1 MWKRE
6 KERIMERRQYDTPS
20 GGTQFDKIK
29 DESAN
34 TLDTAADRAKQA
46 GAKASDMAHSA
57 VDTVKETGAKAGD
70 MAQNAVDKIKQTA
83 SDRRSKDPSEI
94 VDDARAK
101 AAEVGDAAANKV
113 DSAMTAT
120 GEQMSTLAQS
130 VRENAPEGKAGEVAS
145 KAADALDR
153 GGEYLQTADLQMVRG
168 DLERVIREHPIE
180 SLLVGV
186 GIGYLVA
193 RATRR

>member
-1 MWKRE
+1 
-6 KERIMERRQYDTPS
+6 MERQPYDTS
-20 GGTQFDKIK
+20 AGSTQREQLK
-29 DESAN
+29 DEGTN
-34 TLDTAADRAKQA
+34 VLDAAAERAKQA
-46 GAKASDMAHSA
+46 GDKATDIAQSA
-57 VDTVKETGAKAGD
+57 VDKV
-70 MAQNAVDKIKQTA
+70 KQTA
-83 SDRRSKDPSEI
+83 DDLRSKDAGQI

-101 AAEVGDAAANKV
+101 AAEVGDAAATKV

-120 GEQMSTLAQS
+120 GEQMSTLAQT
-130 VRENAPEGKAGEVAS
+130 VRENAPEGKAGEVAT

-186 GIGYLVA
+186 GVGYLVA

>member
-1 MWKRE
+1 
-6 KERIMERRQYDTPS
+6 MERRTYDTTS
-20 GGTQFDKIK
+20 GSTQREQIK
-29 DESAN
+29 EDSAN
-34 TLDTAADRAKQA
+34 VLDAATERAKQA
-46 GAKASDMAHSA
+46 GEKASDIAQSA
-57 VDTVKETGAKAGD
+57 VDKV
-70 MAQNAVDKIKQTA
+70 KQTA
-83 SDRRSKDPSEI
+83 NDLSSKAPGEI

-101 AAEVGDAAANKV
+101 AAEVGDAAASKV

-120 GEQMSTLAQS
+120 GEQMSTLAQT
-130 VRENAPEGKAGEVAS
+130 VREKAPEGKAGEVAS

-180 SLLVGV
+180 SLLVGI

>member
-1 MWKRE
+1 
-6 KERIMERRQYDTPS
+6 MERRPYDTQS
-20 GGTQFDKIK
+20 GSTQRDQLKEEGTN
-29 DESAN
+29 A
-34 TLDTAADRAKQA
+34 LDTAADRAKQA
-46 GAKASDMAHSA
+46 GEKASDLAHSA
-57 VDTVKETGAKAGD
+57 VDTVKQTGEKAGD

-83 SDRRSKDPSEI
+83 SDLSSKDPSEI

-101 AAEVGDAAANKV
+101 AAEVGDAAAAKV

-120 GEQMSTLAQS
+120 GEQMSTLAQT

-186 GIGYLVA
+186 GLGYLVA

>member
-1 MWKRE
+1 
-6 KERIMERRQYDTPS
+6 MERRPYDTQA
-20 GGTQFDKIK
+20 GGTQR
-29 DESAN
+29 EQLQEEGAN
-34 TLDTAADRAKQA
+34 VLDTAAERAKQA
-46 GAKASDMAHSA
+46 SEKAGDIAQSA
-57 VDTVKETGAKAGD
+57 VDKV
-70 MAQNAVDKIKQTA
+70 KQTA
-83 SDRRSKDPSEI
+83 DDLRSKDASEI

-101 AAEVGDAAANKV
+101 AAEVGDAAASKV

-120 GEQMSTLAQS
+120 GEQMSTLAQT
-130 VRENAPEGKAGEVAS
+130 VREKAPEGKAGEVAV

>member
-1 MWKRE
+1 
-6 KERIMERRQYDTPS
+6 MERRPYETPA
-20 GGTQFDKIK
+20 GATQREQFKEEGANMLDAATERANQAGEKASDIAQ
-29 DESAN
+29 SA
-34 TLDTAADRAKQA
+34 AERAKQA
-46 GAKASDMAHSA
+46 GEKASDIAQSA
-57 VDTVKETGAKAGD
+57 VDKV
-70 MAQNAVDKIKQTA
+70 KQTA
-83 SDRRSKDPSEI
+83 EDLRSKDASEI

-101 AAEVGDAAANKV
+101 AAEVGDAAASKV

-120 GEQMSTLAQS
+120 GAQMSTLAQT
-130 VRENAPEGKAGEVAS
+130 VRENAPEGKAGEVAT

-153 GGEYLQTADLQMVRG
+153 GGEYLQVADLQMVRG

-186 GIGYLVA
+186 GLGYLVA

>member
-1 MWKRE
+1 
-6 KERIMERRQYDTPS
+6 MERRPYETTAGS
-20 GGTQFDKIK
+20 TQREQFK
-29 DESAN
+29 EEGA
-34 TLDTAADRAKQA
+34 TMLDAAAERAKQA
-46 GAKASDMAHSA
+46 GDKATDIAQSA
-57 VDTVKETGAKAGD
+57 VDNV
-70 MAQNAVDKIKQTA
+70 KQTA
-83 SDRRSKDPSEI
+83 NDLRSKDAGQI

-101 AAEVGDAAANKV
+101 AAEVGDAAATKV

-120 GEQMSTLAQS
+120 GEQMSTLAQT

>member
-1 MWKRE
+1 
-6 KERIMERRQYDTPS
+6 MERRPDETPA
-20 GGTQFDKIK
+20 GATQREQFK
-29 DESAN
+29 EEGAN
-34 TLDTAADRAKQA
+34 ALDAAAQRAKQA
-46 GAKASDMAHSA
+46 GEKASDIAQSA
-57 VDTVKETGAKAGD
+57 VDKV
-70 MAQNAVDKIKQTA
+70 KQTT
-83 SDRRSKDPSEI
+83 DDLRSKDASQI
-94 VDDARAK
+94 VDEARAK
-101 AAEVGDAAANKV
+101 AAEVGDLAASKV

-120 GEQMSTLAQS
+120 GEQMSTLAQT

-153 GGEYLQTADLQMVRG
+153 GGEYLQIADLQTVRG

>member
-1 MWKRE
+1 
-6 KERIMERRQYDTPS
+6 MERRPYDTQS
-20 GGTQFDKIK
+20 GGTQREQFK
-29 DESAN
+29 EETTN
-34 TLDTAADRAKQA
+34 VLDAASERAKQA
-46 GAKASDMAHSA
+46 GEKASDLAQSA
-57 VDTVKETGAKAGD
+57 VDKV
-70 MAQNAVDKIKQTA
+70 KQTA
-83 SDRRSKDPSEI
+83 DDLRSKDPSEI

-101 AAEVGDAAANKV
+101 AAEVGDAAASKV

-120 GEQMSTLAQS
+120 GEQMSTLAQT
-130 VRENAPEGKAGEVAS
+130 VREKAPEGKAGEVAV

-186 GIGYLVA
+186 GLGYLVA

>member
-1 MWKRE
+1 
-6 KERIMERRQYDTPS
+6 MERRPYETTP
-20 GGTQFDKIK
+20 GATQREQFKE
-29 DESAN
+29 ESAN
-34 TLDTAADRAKQA
+34 VIDTAAERAKQA
-46 GAKASDMAHSA
+46 GNRASDI
-57 VDTVKETGAKAGD
+57 
-70 MAQNAVDKIKQTA
+70 AQNTVDKVKQA
-83 SDRRSKDPSEI
+83 ADDLRSKDASEI
-94 VDDARAK
+94 VDDARTK
-101 AAEVGDAAANKV
+101 AAEVGDAAASKV

-120 GEQMSTLAQS
+120 GEQMSTLAQT
-130 VRENAPEGKAGEVAS
+130 VRQNAPEGRAGEVAS

-186 GIGYLVA
+186 GVGYLVA

>member
-1 MWKRE
+1 
-6 KERIMERRQYDTPS
+6 MERRPYDTPS
-20 GGTQFDKIK
+20 SGTQREQLK
-29 DESAN
+29 EEGAN
-34 TLDTAADRAKQA
+34 MLDAATDRAKQA
-46 GAKASDMAHSA
+46 GEKASDI
-57 VDTVKETGAKAGD
+57 
-70 MAQNAVDKIKQTA
+70 AQSTVDKVKQTA
-83 SDRRSKDPSEI
+83 DDLRSKDASEI

-101 AAEVGDAAANKV
+101 AAEVGDAAASKV

-120 GEQMSTLAQS
+120 GEQMSTLAQT
-130 VRENAPEGKAGEVAS
+130 VREKAPEGKAGEVAV

-153 GGEYLQTADLQMVRG
+153 GGEYLQAADLQMVRG

-186 GIGYLVA
+186 AIGYLAA

>member
-1 MWKRE
+1 
-6 KERIMERRQYDTPS
+6 MERRPYENQA
-20 GGTQFDKIK
+20 GATQREQLK
-29 DESAN
+29 EEGAN
-34 TLDTAADRAKQA
+34 VLDTAAERAKQA
-46 GAKASDMAHSA
+46 GDKASDLAQSA
-57 VDTVKETGAKAGD
+57 VDKV
-70 MAQNAVDKIKQTA
+70 KQTA
-83 SDRRSKDPSEI
+83 DDLRSKDASQI

-101 AAEVGDAAANKV
+101 ASEVGDAAATKV

-120 GEQMSTLAQS
+120 GEQMSTLAQT
-130 VRENAPEGKAGEVAS
+130 VRENAPEGKAGDVAT

-153 GGEYLQTADLQMVRG
+153 GGEYLQTADLQMVRS

-186 GIGYLVA
+186 GVGYLVA

>member
-1 MWKRE
+1 
-6 KERIMERRQYDTPS
+6 MERRTYDTQS
-20 GGTQFDKIK
+20 GSTQREQIK
-29 DESAN
+29 EEAN
-34 TLDTAADRAKQA
+34 SMLDTATERAKQA
-46 GAKASDMAHSA
+46 GEKASDIAQSA
-57 VDTVKETGAKAGD
+57 VDKV
-70 MAQNAVDKIKQTA
+70 KQTA
-83 SDRRSKDPSEI
+83 DDLRSKDPSEI

-101 AAEVGDAAANKV
+101 AAEVGDAAASKV

-120 GEQMSTLAQS
+120 GEQMSTLAQT
-130 VRENAPEGKAGEVAS
+130 VREKAPEGKAGEVAV

-153 GGEYLQTADLQMVRG
+153 GGEYLQTADLQMVRT

>member
-1 MWKRE
+1 
-6 KERIMERRQYDTPS
+6 MERRTYDTTS
-20 GGTQFDKIK
+20 GSTQREQIK
-29 DESAN
+29 EDSAN
-34 TLDTAADRAKQA
+34 MLDAASERAKQA
-46 GAKASDMAHSA
+46 GEKASDIAQSA
-57 VDTVKETGAKAGD
+57 VDKV
-70 MAQNAVDKIKQTA
+70 KQTA
-83 SDRRSKDPSEI
+83 NDLSSKAPGEI

-101 AAEVGDAAANKV
+101 AAEVGDAAASKV

-120 GEQMSTLAQS
+120 GEQMSTLAQT
-130 VRENAPEGKAGEVAS
+130 VREKAPEGKAGEVAV

-153 GGEYLQTADLQMVRG
+153 GGEYLQAADLQMVRG

-186 GIGYLVA
+186 AIGYLAA

>member
-1 MWKRE
+1 
-6 KERIMERRQYDTPS
+6 MERRPYDTQTGS
-20 GGTQFDKIK
+20 TQFDQLK
-29 DESAN
+29 EEGTN
-34 TLDTAADRAKQA
+34 VLETAADRAKQA
-46 GAKASDMAHSA
+46 GEKASDLAQSA
-57 VDTVKETGAKAGD
+57 VDKV
-70 MAQNAVDKIKQTA
+70 KQTA
-83 SDRRSKDPSEI
+83 SDLSSKDPSEI

-101 AAEVGDAAANKV
+101 VAEVGDAAASKV

-120 GEQMSTLAQS
+120 GEQMSTLAQT

-153 GGEYLQTADLQMVRG
+153 GGEYLQVADLQMVRG

-186 GIGYLVA
+186 GLGYLVA

>member
-1 MWKRE
+1 
-6 KERIMERRQYDTPS
+6 MERRPYDTQS
-20 GGTQFDKIK
+20 GSTQREQIK
-29 DESAN
+29 EDSASM
-34 TLDTAADRAKQA
+34 LDAATDRAKQA
-46 GAKASDMAHSA
+46 GEKASDIAQSA
-57 VDTVKETGAKAGD
+57 VDKV
-70 MAQNAVDKIKQTA
+70 KQTA
-83 SDRRSKDPSEI
+83 DDLRSKDPSEI

-101 AAEVGDAAANKV
+101 AAEVGDAAASKV

-120 GEQMSTLAQS
+120 GEQISTLAQT
-130 VRENAPEGKAGEVAS
+130 VREKAPEGKAGEVAI

-153 GGEYLQTADLQMVRG
+153 SGEYLQTADLQMVRG

-186 GIGYLVA
+186 GLGYLVA

>member
-1 MWKRE
+1 
-6 KERIMERRQYDTPS
+6 MERRPYETPA
-20 GGTQFDKIK
+20 GATQREQLK
-29 DESAN
+29 EEGAN
-34 TLDTAADRAKQA
+34 MLDTAADRAKQA
-46 GAKASDMAHSA
+46 GDKASDIAQSA
-57 VDTVKETGAKAGD
+57 VNKV
-70 MAQNAVDKIKQTA
+70 KQTA
-83 SDRRSKDPSEI
+83 DDLRSKDAGEI

-120 GEQMSTLAQS
+120 GEQMSTLAQT

-145 KAADALDR
+145 KAADVLDR
-153 GGEYLQTADLQMVRG
+153 SGEYLQTADLQMVRG

>member
-1 MWKRE
+1 
-6 KERIMERRQYDTPS
+6 MERRPYETPA
-20 GGTQFDKIK
+20 GATQREQIK
-29 DESAN
+29 EEGAN
-34 TLDTAADRAKQA
+34 MLDTAAERARQA
-46 GAKASDMAHSA
+46 GEKVTDIAQSA
-57 VDTVKETGAKAGD
+57 VDKV
-70 MAQNAVDKIKQTA
+70 KQTA
-83 SDRRSKDPSEI
+83 DDLRSKDASEI

-120 GEQMSTLAQS
+120 GEQMSTLAQT
-130 VRENAPEGKAGEVAS
+130 VRENAPEGKAGQVAS

-180 SLLVGV
+180 ALLVGV

>member
-1 MWKRE
+1 
-6 KERIMERRQYDTPS
+6 MERRPYETPA
-20 GGTQFDKIK
+20 GATEREQLKEEG
-29 DESAN
+29 AN
-34 TLDTAADRAKQA
+34 VLDAAAECAKQA
-46 GAKASDMAHSA
+46 GEKATDIAQSA
-57 VDTVKETGAKAGD
+57 VDKV
-70 MAQNAVDKIKQTA
+70 KQTA
-83 SDRRSKDPSEI
+83 DDLRSKDASQI
-94 VDDARAK
+94 VDEARGK

-120 GEQMSTLAQS
+120 GEQMSTLAQT
-130 VRENAPEGKAGEVAS
+130 VREKAPEGKAGEVAF

-153 GGEYLQTADLQMVRG
+153 GGEYLQTADLQMVRS

-186 GIGYLVA
+186 GVGYLVA